1 METGRSLLPDRRQK
15 RKLNVTS
22 CSWKTKLGILQT
34 EKNYLL
40 AFLTFVCGTEG
51 ERATSPSSASG
62 NGSIYAS
69 RSSPEAQIERYFLQL
84 EDEVGH
90 FTNGKKLPA
99 CISYLCSWRRG
110 REGNVALFCKWK
122 RVDLCFQIVAR
133 SANCTLLLAAGRRS
147 WAFYKRKKNYLL
159 ALSIFVHGVE
169 GDEATSPSFTAGNE
183 AIDASSSSLEA
194 LIATL

>member
-1 METGRSLLPDRRQK
+1 M
-15 RKLNVTS
+15 
-22 CSWKTKLGILQT
+22 LGILHT

-40 AFLTFVCGTEG
+40 AFLTFVCGAEG
-51 ERATSPSSASG
+51 DRATSPSSASG

-69 RSSPEAQIERYFLQL
+69 RSSPEAQIARYFLQL

-90 FTNGKKLPA
+90 FHT
-99 CISYLCSWRRG
+99 
-110 REGNVALFCKWK
+110 E
-122 RVDLCFQIVAR
+122 
-133 SANCTLLLAAGRRS
+133 
-147 WAFYKRKKNYLL
+147 KNYLL
-159 ALSIFVHGVE
+159 ALSSFVRGVE